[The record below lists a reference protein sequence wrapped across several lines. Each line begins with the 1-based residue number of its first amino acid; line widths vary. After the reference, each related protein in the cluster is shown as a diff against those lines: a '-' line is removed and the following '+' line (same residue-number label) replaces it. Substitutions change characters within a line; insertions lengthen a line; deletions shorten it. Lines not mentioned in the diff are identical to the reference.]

1 MPVVDRLPHRLG
13 LILPS
18 RDRRGRAL
26 SARTRQLL
34 RKAVRAWF
42 ANTFSGSTE
51 ERSRL
56 RGRWRAGAGVTVEE
70 VEELWIYCTAD
81 DFRTHK
87 AGLVHVA
94 EWVATESDQ
103 EAVAILVDS
112 GMELVARKETS

>member
-26 SARTRQLL
+26 PARTRRLL
-34 RKAVRAWF
+34 RKAVRDWF
-42 ANTFSGSTE
+42 ASAFSGSTE

-87 AGLVHVA
+87 PGLVHVA
-94 EWVATESDQ
+94 EWVATEGDQ

-112 GMELVARKETS
+112 GMELVVRKETS